1 METDRCGSGAGHLD
15 AGEVAARAAQGD
27 AAGERLRDA
36 QRVSVCLGAAIA
48 DWQWQATSGLVHV
61 SDDMQAIVGVDVG
74 NVPCRHSGF
83 LTAVHAED
91 RAAVRRGLRLA
102 AARGKPCAVD
112 LRIVG
117 ADGVTRLVQLRAQSL
132 HRGRTRPL
140 ELVGTVQALSDCKRA
155 EQARVEL
162 SEASRRL
169 GAHMEAVREEERK
182 RIALEVHDELGQ
194 LLTALKIDVG
204 LMRMR
209 LGDVDETG
217 ARLAA
222 MRDRVE
228 RAMSAVR
235 NIANHLRPAALSFG
249 LVSALEWLT
258 ENIERHT
265 GIHCAFV
272 RIGPE
277 PTLPDSQATAIFR
290 IVQESLTNV
299 VRHAAATLVEVAISC
314 AEGRLE
320 IRVSDDGCGFD
331 PDARRT
337 RDAYGLVGMLER
349 ARLIGATLAIESG
362 PGKGTVVSIGMPAA
376 LAVVHS
382 REQARGTGHR
392 VRIA

>member
-1 METDRCGSGAGHLD
+1 METDRCGSDAGHLD
-15 AGEVAARAAQGD
+15 AGEVAAGAVNAD
-27 AAGERLRDA
+27 AAGQRPRDEA
-36 QRVSVCLGAAIA
+36 RVGACLAGTVA
-48 DWQWQATSGLVHV
+48 DWQWHARRGLVYL
-61 SDDMQAIVGVDVG
+61 SEDFAAIVGADVVAMLRG
-74 NVPCRHSGF
+74 DTAF
-83 LTAVHAED
+83 LAAVHADD

-102 AARGKPCAVD
+102 ATRGKPCAVA

-117 ADGVTRLVQLRAQSL
+117 PDGGITRVQLRAQSL
-132 HRGRTRPL
+132 HRDRTAPL
-140 ELVGTVQALSDCKRA
+140 ELVGTVQGLSDCKRA
-155 EQARVEL
+155 EQARLEW

-169 GAHMEAVREEERK
+169 GAHMETVREEERK

-209 LGDVDETG
+209 LGDVQETA

-258 ENIERHT
+258 ESIERHT
-265 GIHCAFV
+265 GVHCAFV
-272 RIGPE
+272 WVGAE
-277 PTLPDSQATAIFR
+277 PTLPDPQATAIFR

-299 VRHAAATLVEVAISC
+299 VRHAAASVVEVAIRC

-320 IRVSDDGCGFD
+320 VRVSDDGCGFD
-331 PDARRT
+331 PAARRT

-349 ARLIGATLAIESG
+349 ARLIGATLAVESA
-362 PGKGTVVSIGMPAA
+362 PGKGTVVSLGLPVA
-376 LAVVHS
+376 LAAARS
-382 REQARGTGHR
+382 RERTRGAGRR

>member
-1 METDRCGSGAGHLD
+1 MKTDRCGSGAGHLD
-15 AGEVAARAAQGD
+15 AGEFAPRPAQEN

-36 QRVSVCLGAAIA
+36 ERAGVCLGAAIA
-48 DWQWQATSGLVHV
+48 DWQWQATSGLVYV
-61 SDDMQAIVGVDVG
+61 SDDFEAIVGVDAG
-74 NVPCRHSGF
+74 TLPCRHSG
-83 LTAVHAED
+83 LWAAVHAQD

-102 AARGKPCAVD
+102 AAHGKPCAVN
-112 LRIVG
+112 LRVVG
-117 ADGVTRLVQLRAQSL
+117 ADGATRRIQLRAQAL
-132 HRGRTRPL
+132 HRGRTQPL
-140 ELVGTVQALSDCKRA
+140 QLVGTVQALSDCMRA
-155 EQARVEL
+155 EQARVES

-209 LGDVDETG
+209 LGDVHETG

-258 ENIERHT
+258 ESIERHT
-265 GIHCAFV
+265 GLHCAFV
-272 RIGPE
+272 RVGAE
-277 PTLPDSQATAIFR
+277 PTLPDPQATAIFR

-299 VRHAAATLVEVAISC
+299 VRHAAATFVEVAISC
-314 AEGRLE
+314 AEGWLE
-320 IRVSDDGCGFD
+320 VRVSDDGCGFD
-331 PDARRT
+331 PSARRT
-337 RDAYGLVGMLER
+337 PDAYGLAGMRER
-349 ARLIGATLAIESG
+349 ARLMGATLSIESR
-362 PGKGTVVSIGMPAA
+362 PGKGTVVSIGMPVARAA
-376 LAVVHS
+376 APS
-382 REQARGTGHR
+382 REQARGAGSR